1 MDDKNYYTILG
12 IDKQASKTEI
22 KKAFHKLAHKHHPD
36 KKGGD
41 EAKFKEINEA
51 YSILSDEKK
60 RSEYDTYG
68 RVFNGGNPG
77 GAPPQG
83 QGFGGFAQG
92 FGGGQE
98 FDMGDIFGDIFGGRR
113 QREKRGRD
121 MSMDIEVSFVD
132 SVYGTVRKVLLTK
145 TSACSHCGGKGA
157 EPDSKMKKC
166 DTCNGQGKIHE
177 TKQSFLG
184 NFSMERICSACHGV
198 GEIPEKVCKD
208 CHGIGITKGQVEVS
222 IKVPEGI
229 NSGEMIRLA
238 GGGEAVQGGTAGDL
252 YVKVYVQPHSDFKR
266 QGNDLVTNLNIKL
279 TDALLGADYT
289 IKSLDDNDL
298 NIKVPSGVTF
308 GETLRLR
315 GKGIDIPGSRKG
327 EMLINIQIKL
337 PLKLSRKN
345 KKLVEELKKE
355 GL

>member
-1 MDDKNYYTILG
+1 MDNKNYYDVLG
-12 IDKQASKTEI
+12 LEKGASKTEI

-60 RSEYDTYG
+60 RSEYDQYG
-68 RVFNGGNPG
+68 RVFNGGN
-77 GAPPQG
+77 GAGAQG
-83 QGFGGFAQG
+83 QGFGGFSQG

-113 QREKRGRD
+113 TREKRGRD
-121 MSMDIEVSFVD
+121 MSLDIEVSFVD
-132 SVYGTVRKVLLTK
+132 SVYGVVRKVLVNK
-145 TSACSHCGGKGA
+145 TSVCSRCEGKGA
-157 EPDSKMKKC
+157 EPDTKLKKC
-166 DTCNGQGKIHE
+166 ETCNGQGKIHE

-184 NFSMERICSACHGV
+184 NFSMERICSVCHGA
-198 GEIPEKVCKD
+198 GETPEKACKD
-208 CHGIGITKGQVEVS
+208 CHGAGITKGQVEVS

-238 GGGEAVQGGTAGDL
+238 GGGEAVAGGTAGDL
-252 YVKVYVQPHSDFKR
+252 YVKVYVQPHQDFKR
-266 QGNDLVTNLNIKL
+266 QGNDLITNLNIKL
-279 TDALLGADYT
+279 TDALMGADYT
-289 IKSLDDNDL
+289 IKSLDGHDL
-298 NIKVPSGVTF
+298 KIKVPSGVVF
-308 GETLRLR
+308 GEVLRLR

-327 EMLINIQIKL
+327 DMLINIQIKL
-337 PLKLSRKN
+337 PLKLSRKS